1 MSGSNRDNAT
11 AARAKADDNC
21 DNDISYI
28 LSYPPLPPPLPEG
41 EREGGREG
49 GRETERQRESVCAR
63 ERDGGSSSSPMY
75 IQWRHTRKNP

>member
-28 LSYPPLPPPLPEG
+28 LSYPPPPPPLPEG

-49 GRETERQRESVCAR
+49 GREIERRSLGLSRQFMCGARNLQR
-63 ERDGGSSSSPMY
+63 RD
-75 IQWRHTRKNP
+75 